1 MQTSVPS
8 SRRIPT
14 GRLRVLETTDLHMQL
29 LDYDYFADQSD
40 PSIGLIGLVD
50 QIETLR
56 REKGVTTLLCDNGD
70 TIQGNPLADHI
81 AAHLGPDKT
90 HPMIAAF
97 NLLEYD
103 AMTLGNHEFDY
114 GLRFLRETL
123 SKAEFPV
130 VSANITCRDG
140 AAIAQP
146 FSIIDRTILCNDG
159 EERPIR
165 IGITGFGP
173 PQIEDWDDRSGHA
186 EICVDGIVDAARKV
200 VPQMRAAGAELIIAL
215 CHSGIAAGEYAPRME
230 NAALPLAQVDGIDA
244 LLLGHT
250 HDAFPDPGIP
260 NTAMADFANGRLHG
274 KPAIMPM
281 FCGKSLGVI
290 DLDLQW
296 DNGEWA
302 IAGHKSRLRQAR
314 PAGQSTGALQ
324 QRLRDLV
331 AAPHAATR
339 KEMRVPI
346 AATDV
351 AIVSYFATV
360 QPDLCQQLLARA
372 MQTAI
377 RGALADTAY
386 TAHPMLAA
394 TSPFRFGGRSGAGQY
409 IAIPPGPVTLRDAAA
424 IFPFSDRL
432 CAVRRSGRDLR
443 LWLER
448 SAAHYNRI
456 VVGQHDQPLINR
468 QSAGYNCDA
477 ISGLTY
483 QIDLTQPAR
492 FDTLGNEI
500 DPHAQRITQM
510 RHGTQPVSDEDV
522 FVVATNS
529 FRARGGGGFPAIAP
543 ADILYT
549 SKQALRAHLIA
560 YLKETGTVTAPTAP
574 TWSFAAAAG
583 ASAVFDSAPQ
593 AVHHLPPRIS
603 HIGRGKQGFARYRI
617 SF

>member
-29 LDYDYFADQSD
+29 LDYDYFADRPD
-40 PSIGLIGLVD
+40 PGIGLIGLVD

-81 AAHLGPDKT
+81 AAHFAPDQT

-114 GLRFLRETL
+114 GLRFLRDTL
-123 SKAEFPV
+123 SKADFPI

-146 FSIIDRTILCNDG
+146 FSIIDRTILCDDG
-159 EERPIR
+159 EARPIR
-165 IGITGFGP
+165 IGITGLGP

-186 EICVDGIVDAARKV
+186 DVCVDDIVVAAQKV
-200 VPQMRAAGAELIIAL
+200 VPQMRAAGAELTIAL
-215 CHSGIAAGEYAPRME
+215 CHTGIGALEYTPRME
-230 NAALPLAQVDGIDA
+230 NAALPLAAVDGIDV

-250 HDAFPDPGIP
+250 HDAFPDATIP
-260 NTAMADFANGRLHG
+260 NTATADVAPGRLHD
-274 KPAIMPM
+274 KPAIMAG
-281 FCGKSLGVI
+281 FCGKSLGVVE
-290 DLDLQW
+290 LDLQW
-296 DNGEWA
+296 DNGKWA
-302 IAGHKSRLRQAR
+302 IEGHQCQLRHAE
-314 PAGQSTGALQ
+314 PAKASPNPLQ
-324 QRLRDLV
+324 QKLRDLV
-331 AAPHAATR
+331 AAPHDATL

-346 AATDV
+346 ARTD
-351 AIVSYFATV
+351 IPLVSYFATV

-386 TAHPMLAA
+386 AAHPVLAA
-394 TSPFRFGGRSGAGQY
+394 TSSFRFGGRNGPGQY
-409 IAIPPGPVTLRDAAA
+409 ICIPPGPITLRDAAA
-424 IFPFSDRL
+424 IFPFSDTL
-432 CAVRRSGRDLR
+432 CAVRRTGRELR

-448 SAAHYNRI
+448 AAAHYNRLI
-456 VVGQHDQPLINR
+456 KGQQDQPLIAP

-477 ISGLTY
+477 IFGLTY

-492 FDTLGNEI
+492 FDTLGNEV
-500 DPHAQRITQM
+500 DRNAQRIVQM
-510 RHGTQPVSDEDV
+510 RHDNLPISDEDT
-522 FVVATNS
+522 FIVATNS
-529 FRARGGGGFPAIAP
+529 FRAKGGGDFPAIAP
-543 ADILYT
+543 TDILHT
-549 SKQALRAHLIA
+549 SVQSVRAQLIT
-560 YLKETGTVTAPTAP
+560 YLKEIGTADTPVQP
-574 TWSFAAAAG
+574 TWSFTSVAG
-583 ASAVFDSAPQ
+583 TSAVFESAPQ
-593 AVHHLPPRIS
+593 AAQHLGHPIS
-603 HIGRGKQGFARYRI
+603 HIGPGKQGFARYRI